1 MNGMIEQLNHAYRRI
16 AEERGLSLVELSE
29 IPREHFVDG
38 IHLTQAGNVWVAERF
53 AAAIEAR
60 R

>member
-1 MNGMIEQLNHAYRRI
+1 
-16 AEERGLSLVELSE
+16 VELSE